1 MKIEIKIIYEGKA
14 ADDSVTISVDS
25 LIEGEMPNEERV
37 EEAAKQ
43 VMDAVADVMELKP
56 EPEPKKPK
64 LNDRKMSK
72 NIDFTGFL
80 MEELN

>member
-56 EPEPKKPK
+56 EPEKPK
-64 LNDRKMSK
+64 PNERKRSK

>member
-25 LIEGEMPNEERV
+25 LIEGEMPNEERI

-56 EPEPKKPK
+56 EPEKPK
-64 LNDRKMSK
+64 SNERKRSK